1 MVQSILAWLDPRQ
14 TISDPYGFVHSLEVP
29 VADLPQDVAAALARM
44 DGIVAGRR
52 LANDHDYRV
61 NAPTAEERG
70 CRPLLPLLG
79 AGAPH
84 KDAGAR
90 ITAA

>member
-1 MVQSILAWLDPRQ
+1 MAQSILARPDPRQ
-14 TISDPYGFVHSLEVP
+14 PASDPHGFVPSLEVP
-29 VADLPQDVAAALARM
+29 MSHLPQDVAAAPARM
-44 DGIVAGRR
+44 DRIVAGRR
-52 LANDHDYRV
+52 PANEHDDRV

-70 CRPLLPLLG
+70 YPPLLPLLG